1 MIRNAFIAFICGWLI
16 WFSID
21 KPPGGLDQF
30 LQIDDSMLI
39 NFQRAFDLAKAGY
52 IAPSFVYIWYAHFIV
67 LSLISGVILG
77 YFYDAVTAYWS
88 RRRRRTEFTSLIP
101 KIKKTQEKDGKS
113 GLN

>member
-1 MIRNAFIAFICGWLI
+1 MLRNAFISFICGWLI

-21 KPPGGLDQF
+21 KPPGGLDHF

-77 YFYDAVTAYWS
+77 YLYDAVAAYWS
-88 RRRRRTEFTSLIP
+88 RRHRRTEFRSLLSF
-101 KIKKTQEKDGKS
+101 KKKKLEQDNKP

>member
-1 MIRNAFIAFICGWLI
+1 MLHNAFISFICGWLI

-21 KPPGGLDQF
+21 KPAGGIDQF

-52 IAPSFVYIWYAHFIV
+52 IVPSFIYIWYAHFIV
-67 LSLISGVILG
+67 LSLISAVILG
-77 YFYDAVTAYWS
+77 YLYDAIAVYWS
-88 RRRRRTEFTSLIP
+88 RRRRRSEFSSLRP
-101 KIKKTQEKDGKS
+101 GKKKTQKKNDKP